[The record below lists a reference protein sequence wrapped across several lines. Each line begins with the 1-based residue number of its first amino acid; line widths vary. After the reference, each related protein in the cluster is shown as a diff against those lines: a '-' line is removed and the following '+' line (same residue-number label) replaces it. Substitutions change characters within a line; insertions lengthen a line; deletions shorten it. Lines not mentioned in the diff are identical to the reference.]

1 MSRATES
8 QVRTEAQLCV
18 FDLTTLGSI
27 IPLQVGR
34 MRNEFFPRRM
44 ADYTTPAL
52 VKQMKAEGKPIERDF
67 TFGLQQYEIKDKES
81 EAAVAPAPRKPKVEL
96 NLPEVRTTKPA

>member
-1 MSRATES
+1 
-8 QVRTEAQLCV
+8 
-18 FDLTTLGSI
+18 
-27 IPLQVGR
+27 

-67 TFGLQQYEIKDKES
+67 TFGLQQYEIKVKEA
-81 EAAVAPAPRKPKVEL
+81 EAVVAPTQRKAKVEL
-96 NLPEVRTTKPA
+96 GLPEVRT

>member
-1 MSRATES
+1 
-8 QVRTEAQLCV
+8 
-18 FDLTTLGSI
+18 
-27 IPLQVGR
+27 

-67 TFGLQQYEIKDKES
+67 TFGLQQYEIKEKEA
-81 EAAVAPAPRKPKVEL
+81 EAVTPTPRKAKVDL
-96 NLPEVRTTKPA
+96 GLPEVRTLKPLLNRIS